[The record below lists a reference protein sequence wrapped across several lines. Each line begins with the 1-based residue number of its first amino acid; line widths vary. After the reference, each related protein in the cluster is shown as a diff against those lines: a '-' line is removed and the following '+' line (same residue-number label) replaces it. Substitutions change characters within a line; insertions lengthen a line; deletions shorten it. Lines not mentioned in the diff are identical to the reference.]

1 MYVMK
6 RFPSRGIFLGVSVE
20 HTFPTN
26 SLNCRVLDAPSRK
39 FEVTRAV
46 RNITERISVPHE
58 MPLSAYTRK
67 YRICLIYI
75 YTILSYYSGILVIG
89 RSVVW
94 TRQYLW
100 FELWNIL
107 IELGQRCTIHD
118 KITFNCNQLWLVS
131 ISVGK
136 LSSVL

>member
-75 YTILSYYSGILVIG
+75 YYTILLQWYFGNRADSGMNASILVIRAMKYSHRIG
-89 RSVVW
+89 PAM
-94 TRQYLW
+94 
-100 FELWNIL
+100 
-107 IELGQRCTIHD
+107 HD
-118 KITFNCNQLWLVS
+118 P
-131 ISVGK
+131 
-136 LSSVL
+136 